1 MPAMT
6 GPQWTAMRIL
16 TFLFSSAWRPL
27 SRSVLGD
34 CLNSQRFV
42 ISCSKLSSEM
52 NFETVLQ
59 NVYLWTA
66 SAI

>member
-6 GPQWTAMRIL
+6 GPQWRAMRIL
-16 TFLFSSAWRPL
+16 TFLFLSAWRPL

-52 NFETVLQ
+52 TFERFL
-59 NVYLWTA
+59 
-66 SAI
+66 